1 MQGNG
6 HQDRARRRGRPVLG
20 HPMAQSAALFREGPV
35 LHPMHHSV
43 GAARTAKPE
52 AQAPHLS
59 PATQSRE
66 GLGGLSR
73 GKQRPSP
80 SARGANSRD
89 FVQRQRHATLPTQ
102 AQAHHASAKRRKPR
116 DLPRHGSKQWT
127 FPSWNPNDAPPHG
140 FGAWTHRPFV
150 DWSCEVWQTRP
161 PPRGL
166 GLASSSVPRRLRLV
180 RCATRGQRRFRGH
193 GQQCTGAYGTG
204 RRDHVDHQ
212 AVERQC
218 LS

>member
-1 MQGNG
+1 M
-6 HQDRARRRGRPVLG
+6 G

-52 AQAPHLS
+52 AQAPHLG
-59 PATQSRE
+59 PTTQSRE

-89 FVQRQRHATLPTQ
+89 FIQRQCCATLPTH
-102 AQAHHASAKRRKPR
+102 AQTHHASAKRRKPR
-116 DLPRHGSKQWT
+116 DLPHHAPKQWT
-127 FPSWNPNDAPPHG
+127 FPSRNPNDASPHEL
-140 FGAWTHRPFV
+140 GAWTQQPVV

-161 PPRGL
+161 PPGGL
-166 GLASSSVPRRLRLV
+166 GLASSSVPRGLRLV
-180 RCATRGQRRFRGH
+180 RSATSAQCRFRGR
-193 GQQCTGAYGTG
+193 GQQCTGPCGPG
-204 RRDHVDHQ
+204 WRNHVDHQ
-212 AVERQC
+212 AMERQC